1 MPGKVRRP
9 CRAPGCRHTT
19 TERHGY
25 CEEHAHMG
33 TGWTQRR
40 KGKSGR
46 GGRPWRRKRDAVLQR
61 DRYLC
66 QPCKRKGMVTPAT
79 EVDHIINREAGGT
92 DADANLESIC
102 STCHKA
108 KTARE
113 SQGGR
118 G

>member
-1 MPGKVRRP
+1 
-9 CRAPGCRHTT
+9 
-19 TERHGY
+19 
-25 CEEHAHMG
+25 MG

-92 DADANLESIC
+92 DADANLEAIC

-108 KTARE
+108 KTHAE
-113 SQGGR
+113 SQRYQQGLKT
-118 G
+118 